1 MRYEA
6 KRSIADKELHLL
18 LPEGMIAAIPHE
30 ILQLGPWRKLP
41 SGEILRLKP
50 KDRLAI
56 ARDGYALIRMSP
68 SKFDRAYS
76 QHQSS
81 PISLAEWKKTRS
93 SAK

>member
-18 LPEGMIAAIPHE
+18 LPEGMFSAIPQE

-56 ARDGYALIRMSP
+56 ARDGYALIRTSP
-68 SKFDRAYS
+68 ANFDRTYS
-76 QHQSS
+76 QRKSG
-81 PISLAEWKKTRS
+81 PISLAEW
-93 SAK
+93 